1 LDTQSTPDRSYNRD
15 DLLFHEESW
24 AALPPDENTPA
35 SFMSMTHAYYRDLY
49 RTLREGAPLA
59 VPPEGV
65 RRVMQV
71 VEQCK

>member
-1 LDTQSTPDRSYNRD
+1 MTALPRG
-15 DLLFHEESW
+15 DL
-24 AALPPDENTPA
+24 APPPPDEKTPA
-35 SFMSMTHAYYRDLY
+35 AFLGMTFAYYRDLY

-59 VPPEGV
+59 VPPESV